1 MKATALLFGITAVTA
16 AAAGSCAS
24 DDDAAQ
30 TESPETLQAAETAG
44 EQSPKASTPSSRFTY
59 FNGEEGSLQDFLG
72 TPLLV
77 NFWASWCGPCVVEMP
92 AFEAVY
98 QEFKDRVAFLG
109 LNIND
114 DRERAL
120 ELVERTGVTY
130 LVAQDDG
137 NAVMNALG
145 AVSMPTTVLI
155 APNGETVAI
164 RGSRLRAKDLR
175 NLIEEH
181 LEIRG
186 RQAGDQAV
194 EAAEMEATEAR

>member
-1 MKATALLFGITAVTA
+1 MKTAALLLGITAFTA
-16 AAAGSCAS
+16 AAAVSCAS
-24 DDDAAQ
+24 ADEAVQ
-30 TESPETLQAAETAG
+30 TEPPETLQTAKTAG
-44 EQSPKASTPSSRFTY
+44 VQPPKGGALTSRFTY

-72 TPLLV
+72 TPLVV

-114 DRERAL
+114 DPERAL

-175 NLIEEH
+175 KLIEEN

-186 RQAGDQAV
+186 RQAGGQAV
-194 EAAEMEATEAR
+194 EAAEMESPEAR